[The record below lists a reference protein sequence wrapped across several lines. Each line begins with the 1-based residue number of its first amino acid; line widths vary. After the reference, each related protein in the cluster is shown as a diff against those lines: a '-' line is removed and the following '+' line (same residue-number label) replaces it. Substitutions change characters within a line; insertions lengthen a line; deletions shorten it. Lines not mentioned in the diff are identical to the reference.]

1 MNPNPLD
8 TFPPEMPNS
17 KKLPRGR
24 GAMAINRAAALQ
36 DQSFEEEAFRKGALA
51 CKDPALQFVP
61 GYTAPP
67 QVETEGR
74 SRPPTPTLDPSSYVD
89 FSYEAKDEV
98 QAELFLKP
106 LKAFIES
113 LEESKSVMVEEIRV
127 NGNKVLARYRPF
139 RAATPSCSR
148 SGSEAGEKPDS
159 EPDKDETTPKAS
171 SSTTKTS
178 PADTVT
184 TSADPKSQTPDPAK
198 PGPSSTDLQSIS
210 FSTTSASLDV
220 NSLFGFCE
228 DRVPMKG
235 FGGAKITINLAS
247 TGCTPAI
254 ASQHVAEGRSE
265 SFMCDPKV
273 PRDMKVYWLLKRHKP
288 ANRFLKAVSSS
299 YYKSVP

>member
-17 KKLPRGR
+17 KRLPRGR
-24 GAMAINRAAALQ
+24 GAMALNRAAELQ
-36 DQSFEEEAFRKGALA
+36 ERSFEEEAFRKGALA
-51 CKDPALQFVP
+51 CTDPALQFVP

-89 FSYEAKDEV
+89 FSYEARDET

-127 NGNKVLARYRPF
+127 HGNKVLARYRPF
-139 RAATPSCSR
+139 RAATPSCSQ

-159 EPDKDETTPKAS
+159 EPEKDETTPKTT
-171 SSTTKTS
+171 SSTTNTS
-178 PADTVT
+178 PADIADTTVE
-184 TSADPKSQTPDPAK
+184 PKNQTPDPAK
-198 PGPSSTDLQSIS
+198 PGPSSADTQSIS
-210 FSTTSASLDV
+210 FSTASAGLDV

-228 DRVPMKG
+228 ERIPMKG
-235 FGGAKITINLAS
+235 FGGAKITITLAS
-247 TGCTPAI
+247 TGCTPAV
-254 ASQHVAEGRSE
+254 ASQHVAEGRAE

-273 PRDMKVYWLLKRHKP
+273 PRDMKVYWLLKRHKS
-288 ANRFLKAVSSS
+288 ASKFLKAVSSS